1 MTELEKQLLA
11 ALKDVLQW
19 IDDWCETGPDMDF
32 ERIEEQADAAIAA
45 AEDSSVDGCA
55 RAIEAPAAAIYFADS
70 SDYLGALWTV
80 LRSLSPDISALM
92 EKDEHAAYQLA
103 GVRLAAEAKGGE

>member
-32 ERIEEQADAAIAA
+32 ERIEEQANAAIAA
-45 AEDSSVDGCA
+45 AVP
-55 RAIEAPAAAIYFADS
+55 AP
-70 SDYLGALWTV
+70 
-80 LRSLSPDISALM
+80 
-92 EKDEHAAYQLA
+92 
-103 GVRLAAEAKGGE
+103 AKGGE